1 MDKRWLALVWLWL
14 APACG
19 PGELPAFANPPP
31 DDSGVRTDASDAND
45 ADADEEDAGDTDAG
59 MREVDLTDA
68 AAK

>member
-1 MDKRWLALVWLWL
+1 
-14 APACG
+14 
-19 PGELPAFANPPP
+19 LPAFANPPP
-31 DDSGVRTDASDAND
+31 DDSGVRTDASDTDAD